1 MKKIYIIALLFHS
14 GLVLAHSPINNDFE
28 SMIKHMFQFGNQFVL
43 GPKGGHFGGPQEQF
57 GLGPKGGHFGGP
69 QEQFGLGPKGGHFGG
84 PQEQFGLG
92 PKGGHFGGPQGQFG
106 LGSKFGHFGG
116 PQGQFDGNQ
125 MKMMDMHHKHLFK
138 RTGIKNNEKGWRSV
152 TQSDDENSIKLTITL
167 EGIDKEDL
175 DIHIKKNV
183 LVIRAEKE
191 ISGESSHSKQSFMQQ
206 FLIPKNIDRS
216 GITAKFEDGVLIVS
230 IPKPTKD
237 NHEIQQITIQ

>member
-28 SMIKHMFQFGNQFVL
+28 SMIKHMFQFGNQFV
-43 GPKGGHFGGPQEQF
+43 
-57 GLGPKGGHFGGP
+57 
-69 QEQFGLGPKGGHFGG
+69 LGPKGGHFGG

-191 ISGESSHSKQSFMQQ
+191 ISGESSHTKHSFMQQ

>member
-28 SMIKHMFQFGNQFVL
+28 SMIKHMFQFGN
-43 GPKGGHFGGPQEQF
+43 QF

-191 ISGESSHSKQSFMQQ
+191 ISGESSHTKHSFMQQ

>member
-28 SMIKHMFQFGNQFVL
+28 SMIKHMFQFGN
-43 GPKGGHFGGPQEQF
+43 
-57 GLGPKGGHFGGP
+57 
-69 QEQFGLGPKGGHFGG
+69 QFGLGPKGGHFGG

-191 ISGESSHSKQSFMQQ
+191 ISGESSHTKHSFMQQ

>member
-1 MKKIYIIALLFHS
+1 MKKIYIIVLFFLS
-14 GLVLAHSPINNDFE
+14 SSVLAHSTTHSPINNDFE
-28 SMIKHMFQFGNQFVL
+28 SMMKHMF
-43 GPKGGHFGGPQEQF
+43 
-57 GLGPKGGHFGGP
+57 
-69 QEQFGLGPKGGHFGG
+69 
-84 PQEQFGLG
+84 
-92 PKGGHFGGPQGQFG
+92 
-106 LGSKFGHFGG
+106 
-116 PQGQFDGNQ
+116 NQ
-125 MKMMDMHHKHLFK
+125 MKTMDMHHKHLFK
-138 RTGIKNNEKGWRSV
+138 RTGKKNNKKGWRSV

-167 EGIDKEDL
+167 KGIGKEDL

-191 ISGESSHSKQSFMQQ
+191 ISGESSHTKHSFMQQ

>member
-1 MKKIYIIALLFHS
+1 MKKIYIIALFLLS
-14 GLVLAHSPINNDFE
+14 SSVLAHSPINNDFE
-28 SMIKHMFQFGNQFVL
+28 SKMKHMF
-43 GPKGGHFGGPQEQF
+43 
-57 GLGPKGGHFGGP
+57 
-69 QEQFGLGPKGGHFGG
+69 
-84 PQEQFGLG
+84 
-92 PKGGHFGGPQGQFG
+92 
-106 LGSKFGHFGG
+106 
-116 PQGQFDGNQ
+116 NQ
-125 MKMMDMHHKHLFK
+125 MKTIDMHHKHLFK
-138 RTGIKNNEKGWRSV
+138 RTGKKNNEKGWRSV

-206 FLIPKNIDRS
+206 FLIPKNTDS
-216 GITAKFEDGVLIVS
+216 SVITAKFEDGVLIVT

>member
-28 SMIKHMFQFGNQFVL
+28 SMIKHMFQFGNQF
-43 GPKGGHFGGPQEQF
+43 

-69 QEQFGLGPKGGHFGG
+69 QEQFGLGSKGGHFGG

-191 ISGESSHSKQSFMQQ
+191 ISGESSHTKHSFMQQ